1 MQIQKGTIFLS
12 TLTLMKGKEIA
23 EFLRE
28 EITKDIEL
36 LAEKGIKC
44 GMAAIRVGERP
55 DAVSYERATMKW
67 LDKLNIECTA
77 FTYDEN
83 ISKDDFLSEIEKINN
98 MENIHGM
105 LLFRPIPKELDTGEM
120 EYAISPIKDID
131 GMNPVNFG
139 KICSQDDTGYAPC
152 TAEAVMEI
160 LKFHKIELTGKKVVV
175 LGRSM
180 VIGRPVSMLLLNENA
195 TVTICHSRTK
205 DLASICREADIII
218 AAIGKASFVTGEF
231 VKDGAIVV
239 DVGIN
244 VSEEG
249 KIVGDVDF
257 ESVAPKCSYIT
268 PVPGGVGSV
277 TNAVLARH
285 IVKAAKHSHGF

>member
-1 MQIQKGTIFLS
+1 MT
-12 TLTLMKGKEIA
+12 TLMKGKEIA
-23 EFLRE
+23 DFLRE
-28 EITKDIEL
+28 EITQDIEM
-36 LAEKGIKC
+36 LASKGIKC

-67 LDKLNIECTA
+67 LDKLNIDCVP
-77 FTYDEN
+77 FTYPEN
-83 ISKDDFLSEIEKINN
+83 ISKEEFFAEIEKINN
-98 MENIHGM
+98 MDNIHGM
-105 LLFRPIPKELDTGEM
+105 LLFRPIPRELDTGEV
-120 EYAISPIKDID
+120 EYVISPIKDID

-139 KICSQDDTGYAPC
+139 KICTSDDTGYAPC

-160 LKFHKIELTGKKVVV
+160 LKFHKIDISGKKAVV

-205 DLASICREADIII
+205 DLEAICRDADILV
-218 AAIGKASFVTGEF
+218 AAIGKAGFVTGDF
-231 VKDGAIVV
+231 VKEGAVVV

-244 VSEEG
+244 VTEEG
-249 KIVGDVDF
+249 KVVGDVDF
-257 ESVAPKCSYIT
+257 DSVSPKCSYIT

-285 IVKAAKHSHGF
+285 IIKAARYINGV

>member
-1 MQIQKGTIFLS
+1 MT
-12 TLTLMKGKEIA
+12 TLMKGKEIA
-23 EFLRE
+23 DFLRE
-28 EITKDIEL
+28 EIITDIEM
-36 LAEKGIKC
+36 LASKGIKC

-55 DAVSYERATMKW
+55 DAVSYEKATMKW
-67 LDKLNIECTA
+67 LDKLNIDCVP
-77 FTYDEN
+77 FTYPEN
-83 ISKDDFLSEIEKINN
+83 ISKNEFFAEIEKINN
-98 MENIHGM
+98 MDNIHGM
-105 LLFRPIPKELDTGEM
+105 LLFRPIPRELDTGEV
-120 EYAISPIKDID
+120 EYVISPIKDID

-139 KICSQDDTGYAPC
+139 KICTSDDTGYAPC

-160 LKFHKIELTGKKVVV
+160 LKFHKIDISGKKAVV

-205 DLASICREADIII
+205 DLAEVCREADILV
-218 AAIGKASFVTGEF
+218 AAIGKASFVTADF
-231 VKDGAIVV
+231 VKEGAIVV

-244 VSEEG
+244 VTDEG
-249 KIVGDVDF
+249 KVIGDVDF
-257 ESVAPKCSYIT
+257 ENVADKCSYIT

-285 IVKAAKHSHGF
+285 IVKAAKHLNGF

>member
-1 MQIQKGTIFLS
+1 
-12 TLTLMKGKEIA
+12 MKGKEIA

-28 EITKDIEL
+28 EITSDIEF
-36 LAEKGIKC
+36 LASKGIKC

-55 DAVSYERATMKW
+55 DAVSYEKATMKW
-67 LDKLNIECTA
+67 LDKLNINCEA
-77 FTYDEN
+77 FTYPEN
-83 ISKDDFLSEIEKINN
+83 IGQEEFLNEIEKINN
-98 MENIHGM
+98 MKHIHGM
-105 LLFRPIPKELDTGEM
+105 LLFRPIPKELDVGDI

-131 GMNPVNFG
+131 GMNPMNFG
-139 KICSQDDTGYAPC
+139 KICSSDNTGYAPC

-160 LKFHKIELTGKKVVV
+160 LKFHKIDLSGKKAVV

-205 DLASICREADIII
+205 DLEAVCREADVLI
-218 AAIGKASFVTGEF
+218 AAIGKAAFVTTDF
-231 VKDGAIVV
+231 VKDGAVVV

-244 VSEEG
+244 VTDEG
-249 KIVGDVDF
+249 KVVGDVDF
-257 ESVAPKCSYIT
+257 ESVADKCSYIT

-285 IVKAAKHSHGF
+285 IVKAAKHINGF

>member
-1 MQIQKGTIFLS
+1 
-12 TLTLMKGKEIA
+12 MKGKEIA
-23 EFLRE
+23 DFLRE
-28 EITKDIEL
+28 EITADIEM
-36 LAEKGIKC
+36 LASKGIKC

-55 DAVSYERATMKW
+55 DAVSYEKATMKW
-67 LDKLNIECTA
+67 LYKLNIDCIP
-77 FTYDEN
+77 FTYPED
-83 ISKDDFLSEIEKINN
+83 ISKEDFFAEIEKINN
-98 MENIHGM
+98 MDNIHGM
-105 LLFRPIPKELDTGEM
+105 LLFRPIPRELDTGEV
-120 EYAISPIKDID
+120 EHVISPIKDID
-131 GMNPVNFG
+131 GMNPMNFG
-139 KICSQDDTGYAPC
+139 KICTSDDTGYAPC

-160 LKFHKIELTGKKVVV
+160 LKFHKIDISGKKAVV

-205 DLASICREADIII
+205 DLAAVCREADILV
-218 AAIGKASFVTGEF
+218 AAIGKASFVTADF

-244 VSEEG
+244 VTDEG
-249 KIVGDVDF
+249 KVIGDVDF
-257 ESVAPKCSYIT
+257 GSVAGKCSYIT

-285 IVKAAKHSHGF
+285 IVKAAKHLNGF